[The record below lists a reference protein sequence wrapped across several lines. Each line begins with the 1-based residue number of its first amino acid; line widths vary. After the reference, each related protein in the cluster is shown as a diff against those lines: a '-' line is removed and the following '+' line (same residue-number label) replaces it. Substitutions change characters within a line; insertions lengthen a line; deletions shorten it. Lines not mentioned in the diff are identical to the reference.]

1 LAEEVSA
8 DTYVNIMGQY
18 RPCFRAGEHS
28 ELNRRP
34 TGEEMRAAFGAA
46 AEHGLH
52 RLDERMP
59 VRWLA
64 GWM

>member
-1 LAEEVSA
+1 
-8 DTYVNIMGQY
+8 MGQY
-18 RPCFRAGEHS
+18 RPCFRAREHS
-28 ELNRRP
+28 ELSRRP
-34 TGEEMRAAFGAA
+34 TGEEMRAAFRAA